1 MTYGYALKVILRHL
15 LMLIVTLGLGIFW
28 LYVKEVE
35 AVYAHVRYADEV
47 EP

>member
-1 MTYGYALKVILRHL
+1 MTYGLILRHL

-35 AVYAHVRYADEV
+35 AVYAHVDTQTRWSRDV
-47 EP
+47 G